1 MCSTVTVYFE
11 QLFTST
17 YGIHT
22 RQVDRELMSGS
33 MKEVMGKVLVCADST
48 YYILMKTFFSSLH
61 FKLCNVQYLQY
72 AFTSNYLLS

>member
-11 QLFTST
+11 QLLTPT

-22 RQVDRELMSGS
+22 RQADRELMSGS

-48 YYILMKTFFSSLH
+48 YYILMKTFFSP
-61 FKLCNVQYLQY
+61 C
-72 AFTSNYLLS
+72 TSSPATFSIFNMHLLITY